1 MTLQLLRPILWPR
14 RALANR
20 TSASLVPSF
29 LKVLTEFVASFGSVG
44 KFQEPVHAQV
54 LDIWQPMLTG
64 RQICTTLATSGQ
76 ASVSKMSPRLGIRQA
91 LAEVTSMPPFGLI
104 GDSSIYC
111 KGRKGPKRIGCQLQE
126 QLETSGLW
134 YYAIANA
141 GVHTILQRLR
151 DTPLTFETLGI
162 SYFGND
168 LTEGR
173 IRPEVR
179 CILHVAH
186 IATVTTLNPV

>member
-1 MTLQLLRPILWPR
+1 
-14 RALANR
+14 
-20 TSASLVPSF
+20 
-29 LKVLTEFVASFGSVG
+29 
-44 KFQEPVHAQV
+44 
-54 LDIWQPMLTG
+54 
-64 RQICTTLATSGQ
+64 
-76 ASVSKMSPRLGIRQA
+76 
-91 LAEVTSMPPFGLI
+91 MPPFGLI

-179 CILHVAH
+179 AAWFELMDLVEEKAQK
-186 IATVTTLNPV
+186 VVFV